1 MKLID
6 VDSIEWRKTAHGVPC
21 IYPEDIE
28 KIPPIHA
35 IPVDALRKAIKRIE
49 QLKGFYPS
57 NFYIN
62 IIKKCLKEDKK

>member
-1 MKLID
+1 MRLID
-6 VDSIEWRKTAHGVPC
+6 VDSIEWCKTAHGVPC

-28 KIPPIHA
+28 KLPTVHA
-35 IPVDALRKAIKRIE
+35 IPVNNIRDAIKRIE
-49 QLKGFYPS
+49 GLKGFYPS

>member
-28 KIPPIHA
+28 NLPTVDA
-35 IPVDALRKAIKRIE
+35 IPLDTLRKAIKRIE
-49 QLKGFYPS
+49 GLKGFYPNS
-57 NFYIN
+57 FYLK
-62 IIKKCLKEDKK
+62 IIKSYIKEDKK